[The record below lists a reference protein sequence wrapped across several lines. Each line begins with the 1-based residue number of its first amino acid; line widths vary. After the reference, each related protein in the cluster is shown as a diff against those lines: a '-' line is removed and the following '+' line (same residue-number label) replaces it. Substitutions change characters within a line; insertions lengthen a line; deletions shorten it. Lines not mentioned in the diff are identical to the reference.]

1 MDASTTSALPSQMRA
16 IVFRKALSAPKGMEI
31 KLQPRPDP
39 KDNEV
44 LIKVKCFGLNFADTL
59 ARKGQYG
66 DAPPFPFIPGYE
78 CSGVVVACGN
88 RVTKFGVGDKVLALT
103 KFGSYAEYAVAEEV
117 GVCSLPSGMTFK
129 EGASIPVVFGTAYYA
144 IHETGPVRKGD
155 KVLIHAAAGGVGLAA
170 VQLAKLAGLTVFGTA
185 SNPEKI
191 KLLTD
196 EFHVDHVINYRSED
210 FVAAI
215 KKINGDQPS
224 LDIVLDAVGGT
235 YFKKELPLVRAT
247 GRVVGYGAS
256 SVSDMSILNAFSI
269 ASNVTSMLTL
279 SSIELMMGSKAFVG
293 VNMFRVSQ
301 QRQEILAEILGKI
314 KDLFEA
320 GKLRTFV
327 HKTYK
332 WTQIDDAHKD
342 LESRGTTGKV
352 VLEIED
358 E

>member
-1 MDASTTSALPSQMRA
+1 MDASTALPSQMRA

-31 KLQPRPDP
+31 KEQPRPEP
-39 KDNEV
+39 KDTEI

-59 ARKGQYG
+59 ARKGQYA

-88 RVTKFGVGDKVLALT
+88 RITKFRVGDRVLAFT
-103 KFGSYAEYAVAEEV
+103 KFGSYAEYAVAEEIGACV
-117 GVCSLPSGMTFK
+117 LPTNMSFK

-144 IHETGPVRKGD
+144 IHETGPVRKGN
-155 KVLIHAAAGGVGLAA
+155 KILIHAAAGGVGLAA
-170 VQLAKLAGLTVFGTA
+170 VQLAKLASLTVFGTA

-191 KLLTD
+191 KLLKD
-196 EFHVDHVINYRSED
+196 EFQVDHVINYKSED
-210 FVAAI
+210 FAAAI

-235 YFKKELPLVRAT
+235 YFKKELPLVRAS

-279 SSIELMMGSKAFVG
+279 SSIEMMMGSKAFVG
-293 VNMFRVSQ
+293 VNMLRVSQ
-301 QRQEILAEILGKI
+301 QRPEILEEILGKI
-314 KDLFEA
+314 RDLFA
-320 GKLRTFV
+320 TGKLRTNV
-327 HKTYK
+327 YKTYK
-332 WTQIDDAHKD
+332 WTEIDDAHRD
-342 LESRGTTGKV
+342 IESRGTMGKV
-352 VLEIED
+352 VLVIED